1 MVIGQQYSDGG
12 VSGTPS
18 GVSNACPGGTEEGSS
33 SSARRSKCLF
43 TLQRRLQ
50 YRAQAC
56 DSRQLSEKVSDC
68 LVILSFPQTNC
79 KQVTVDCNTHT
90 HTHLAAHTHTH
101 LAAATMCAVLR
112 SLSTIAL
119 GSTRLPSFRPP
130 LPSAAE
136 GAVWTVAWTGAL
148 GVHCLSRSSTDIR
161 PLGENEQ
168 QHKQIKH
175 QMTNSGGIS
184 LFL

>member
-90 HTHLAAHTHTH
+90 HTPRCTHTHTPRCSH
-101 LAAATMCAVLR
+101 HVRRLALLVHN
-112 SLSTIAL
+112 
-119 GSTRLPSFRPP
+119 RPRIDE
-130 LPSAAE
+130 AAE
-136 GAVWTVAWTGAL
+136 LPAASAIGGRGC
-148 GVHCLSRSSTDIR
+148 GVDSCMDGGVGR
-161 PLGENEQ
+161 PLLEPVLHRHPTLRGQ
-168 QHKQIKH
+168 R
-175 QMTNSGGIS
+175 TTT
-184 LFL
+184 